1 MNLLISFLS
10 ADISVAFSLSML
22 VITVLTLAVVMQ
34 LAQRELLDVNNDLLN
49 TLDKAEDVIESMEE
63 TIFSLHCD
71 ISDMAHDEMAN
82 RHYHDMDILKLQDE
96 IKELK
101 LQLEDNKLIASYVPN
116 YFKPMTEEEM
126 AELRKMEL

>member
-101 LQLEDNKLIASYVPN
+101 LQLGDAELVASYVPN
-116 YFKPMTEEEM
+116 YFKPLTEVDVN
-126 AELRKMEL
+126 ELAKMEL